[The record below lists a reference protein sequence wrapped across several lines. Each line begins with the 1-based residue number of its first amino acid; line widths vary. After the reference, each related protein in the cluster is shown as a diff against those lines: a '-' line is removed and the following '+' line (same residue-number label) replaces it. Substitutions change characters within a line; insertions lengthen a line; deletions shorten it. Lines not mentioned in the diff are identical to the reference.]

1 MKAHRVGVAATA
13 AAGLFLLSA
22 FSAEPPPATRRMME
36 ARISLFDLFLET
48 MEDAFDG
55 AATMIPQKD
64 LPLLW
69 NIAYDREKDLLAFTF
84 SRVFEGAEAETAM
97 AGTADERKARMGR
110 VLDQLAP
117 VVGIAPAPGGEAPMG
132 LLQIAPIRAKTAD
145 DRRAGEQMRRELM
158 ERALVV
164 LVWRTPG
171 RVCVAARAYGVA
183 ELQYEETDVPP
194 PGRRPPGPKR

>member
-1 MKAHRVGVAATA
+1 MKAHRVRVAATA

-22 FSAEPPPATRRMME
+22 FPAEPPAATRRMME

-69 NIAYDREKDLLAFTF
+69 NIAYDRGKDLLAFTF
-84 SRVFEGAEAETAM
+84 SRTLEGEEAKAAL
-97 AGTADERKARMGR
+97 AGTAEERKERMGR

-132 LLQIAPIRAKTAD
+132 LLQITPIRAKTKDERA
-145 DRRAGEQMRRELM
+145 AGELMRRELV
-158 ERALVV
+158 ERAMIV

-171 RVCVAARAYGVA
+171 RVCVAARARGVD
-183 ELQYEETDVPP
+183 EIQYEETDVPP
-194 PGRRPPGPKR
+194 PTERSARTP

>member
-1 MKAHRVGVAATA
+1 MKAHRVRMAATA

-36 ARISLFDLFLET
+36 ASISLFDLFLET

-69 NIAYDREKDLLAFTF
+69 NIAYDREKDILAFTL
-84 SRVFEGAEAETAM
+84 SRSLEGEEAKAAL
-97 AGTADERKARMGR
+97 AGTADERKARMSR

-117 VVGIAPAPGGEAPMG
+117 VVGIAPPDGGGAPMG
-132 LLQIAPIRAKTAD
+132 LLQITPIRAKTKDERA
-145 DRRAGEQMRRELM
+145 AGEQMRRELV
-158 ERALVV
+158 E
-164 LVWRTPG
+164 
-171 RVCVAARAYGVA
+171 
-183 ELQYEETDVPP
+183 EIQYEETDVPP
-194 PGRRPPGPKR
+194 AERTARTP